1 MTNALIVDVVKH
13 LKVAFS
19 QEKEGEEATL
29 SNFGLCPSRRCFT
42 KTNGTFGSSAL
53 PVVPLGAPFQQD
65 GVEMKPLSPHIMV
78 AMCLASATP
87 KCSARL
93 EEDGGESAEQPP
105 AQHPCCRE
113 GMSQLSVD
121 CMDGEA
127 SSLTWLG
134 SWEYS
139 VGCL

>member
-1 MTNALIVDVVKH
+1 MVKH
-13 LKVAFS
+13 LKVG
-19 QEKEGEEATL
+19 EGEGDGGEECTL

-65 GVEMKPLSPHIMV
+65 GVEMKPLSPHVMV
-78 AMCLASATP
+78 AMCLASASP
-87 KCSARL
+87 ECSARL
-93 EEDGGESAEQPP
+93 EEEGRESAEQPL

-127 SSLTWLG
+127 SCTCLG
-134 SWEYS
+134 NW
-139 VGCL
+139 G

>member
-29 SNFGLCPSRRCFT
+29 SNFGLCPSCRCFT

-87 KCSARL
+87 ECSARL
-93 EEDGGESAEQPP
+93 KRTAARARSSPRPSTP
-105 AQHPCCRE
+105 A
-113 GMSQLSVD
+113 
-121 CMDGEA
+121 
-127 SSLTWLG
+127 
-134 SWEYS
+134 
-139 VGCL
+139 VGKA